1 MLMIMEILMFMKCS
15 HLLNNIKLRIL
26 IKLRNLHT
34 PLPLFKTYTPSTVHL
49 ETLNR
54 LYISVT
60 KTLTLET
67 LGKAEH
73 NQL

>member
-1 MLMIMEILMFMKCS
+1 MEILMFMNCS
-15 HLLNNIKLRIL
+15 HLLNDIKLQIL
-26 IKLRNLHT
+26 IKLRNLHI
-34 PLPLFKTYTPSTVHL
+34 PLPLFKTCTPSTIHL

-54 LYISVT
+54 LCSSGR
-60 KTLTLET
+60 KETLTLET

>member
-1 MLMIMEILMFMKCS
+1 MEILMFRKCS

-34 PLPLFKTYTPSTVHL
+34 PLPLFKTYTPSTVYL

-60 KTLTLET
+60 KETLTLET